1 MKFANIKA
9 GVLAFF
15 GLESFDKDA
24 SGKSV
29 LTEDQKKTLTDKWG
43 EKFVESFLKDM
54 KADEEKPSEDKDKAL
69 QAATDKLGK
78 LQAEFDQY
86 KKDASKKEKDLKKQ
100 VEDLS
105 KKPEDDPTM
114 EGNQG
119 TQGNHGAKK
128 KFEADMKLMHNKML
142 DSDFYGTA
150 ISADVSIDASELR
163 TEFGKYI
170 SSEKLEIMRKL
181 THVVDSVQYM
191 KTIMTDKTEW
201 RAGKAI
207 ITSVVQQ
214 FVAKWTPSGKTKFTP
229 IAITQRKHKVN
240 VPITPAEIMDDVIG
254 YLYDESL
261 EPKDMPIVKY
271 IVEVLVLPQV
281 AEDREMFLLATGKYE
296 ELSEN
301 ISDGDAAQ
309 GTGKSMDG
317 YCTILRKEK
326 ALFDAKNA
334 KAKPITWLLNGV
346 ELTPENIVDKMNTA
360 ADAVAPLYKRKKM
373 FIHADPD
380 LITMYNRAYQKLY
393 PHTKNE
399 DEKKNKLDFTNFT
412 FAPLDGMTG
421 TGIFFI
427 TPKENFIHLLSKNRG
442 ASKIFMQGQNYD
454 VKVFAEWKE
463 AVGFAIAEAL
473 FAYVPPAP
481 TQEGA

>member
-86 KKDASKKEKDLKKQ
+86 KKDASKKEKDLQ
-100 VEDLS
+100 EQIEELS
-105 KKPEDDPTM
+105 DDPEIDPKV
-114 EGNQG
+114 EGKKG
-119 TQGNHGAKK
+119 TQGAKK

-150 ISADVSIDASELR
+150 ISSDVSIDASELR

-170 SSEKLEIMRKL
+170 SSEKLEILRLL
-181 THVVDSVQYM
+181 TQKVDSVQYM
-191 KTIMTDKTEW
+191 KTIMTDKTVW

-214 FVAKWTPSGKTKFTP
+214 FVPKWTPSGQTKFTP
-229 IAITQRKHKVN
+229 IEIIHRKHKVN
-240 VPITPAEIMDDVIG
+240 VPITPADIMDDVIG
-254 YLYDESL
+254 YLYDEGL
-261 EPKDMPIVKY
+261 EPKDMPIVRY
-271 IVEVLVLPQV
+271 IVEQLVLPKV
-281 AEDREMFLLATGKYE
+281 DEDREMLLLAIGEYE

-301 ISDGDAAQ
+301 IKDGDDAQ
-309 GTGKSMDG
+309 ETGKSMDG

-326 ALFDAKNA
+326 ALFDAKDP
-334 KAKPITWLLNGV
+334 KKKPITWLLNGV
-346 ELTPENIVDKMNTA
+346 KLTPENIVDEMNNA
-360 ADAVAPLYKRKKM
+360 AKGVSRLYKTKKM

-380 LITMYNRAYQKLY
+380 LITMYNLAYQKLY
-393 PHTKNE
+393 PVTKNV

-427 TPKENFIHLLSKNRG
+427 TPKENFIHLLSKNKG
-442 ASKIFMQGQNYD
+442 ASKIFMQGENYD